1 MIGSKA
7 YKYTE
12 AIIFIASILAKRYW
26 LFFCHLYAIVCYD
39 NDVFVLYKSYAT
51 VPQVSAS
58 SHKRPRK
65 LWWLIGLILFA
76 LFAVLQMPAAWLL
89 EKYAPE
95 SPYVQHVSGNLWQ
108 GSAIWQ
114 IPLSSTPLTGAAEWS
129 WQPWYLLL
137 GKLGAEVSINS
148 EQTRLNGQVKVGLSS
163 WEVNDMSGK
172 IAPETLGSVVD
183 WQLPNT
189 PIQVNNVSLKRQSD
203 SSAADKDLGK
213 NPSGFSQADG
223 QLTWVGGEVGYP
235 SGGKVFYITIPAMR
249 AELSAEQKNNKKL
262 LHINLVNN
270 QDKRLGDLYID
281 GDNMLDVSL
290 TQRLLENMPEYKG
303 QAPQDTP
310 VVSVRQ
316 PLMNGLGA
324 R

>member
-1 MIGSKA
+1 MP
-7 YKYTE
+7 
-12 AIIFIASILAKRYW
+12 
-26 LFFCHLYAIVCYD
+26 H
-39 NDVFVLYKSYAT
+39 
-51 VPQVSAS
+51 VSTS

-65 LWWLIGLILFA
+65 LWWLLGFIFFA

-89 EKYAPE
+89 EKYAPDT
-95 SPYVQHVSGNLWQ
+95 PYVQHVSGNLWQ

-114 IPLSSTPLTGAAEWS
+114 LPVSATPLTGAAEWS
-129 WQPWYLLL
+129 WQPWHLLL
-137 GKLGAEVSINS
+137 GKLGAEVDISS
-148 EQTRLNGQVKVGLSS
+148 EQTRLNGQVKVGTSS
-163 WEVNDMSGK
+163 WQIQNMSGK
-172 IAPETLGSVVD
+172 IAPETLSNVVD

-189 PIQVNNVSLKRQSD
+189 PIQVNNVSLKRQSAKNSE
-203 SSAADKDLGK
+203 SSSSGK
-213 NPSGFSQADG
+213 NAAGFREASG

-235 SGGKVFYITIPAMR
+235 SGGKVFYLTMPALR
-249 AELSAEQKNNKKL
+249 AELSAEQKNNKNL
-262 LHINLVNN
+262 LHVNLINN

-316 PLMNGLGA
+316 PLLSGLGA

>member
-1 MIGSKA
+1 MP
-7 YKYTE
+7 
-12 AIIFIASILAKRYW
+12 
-26 LFFCHLYAIVCYD
+26 H
-39 NDVFVLYKSYAT
+39 
-51 VPQVSAS
+51 VSTS

-65 LWWLIGLILFA
+65 LWWLLGFIFFA

-89 EKYAPE
+89 EKYAPDT
-95 SPYVQHVSGNLWQ
+95 PYVQHVSGNLWQ

-114 IPLSSTPLTGAAEWS
+114 LPVSTAPLTGAAEWS
-129 WQPWYLLL
+129 WQPWHLLL
-137 GKLGAEVSINS
+137 GKLGAEVDISS
-148 EQTRLNGQVKVGLSS
+148 EQTRLNGQVKVGTTS
-163 WEVNDMSGK
+163 WQIQNMSGK
-172 IAPETLGSVVD
+172 IAPETLASVVD

-189 PIQVNNVSLKRQSD
+189 PIQVNNISLKRQSAANPAST
-203 SSAADKDLGK
+203 SSENSGK
-213 NPSGFSQADG
+213 NAAGFSEAGG

-235 SGGKVFYITIPAMR
+235 SGGKVFYITMPALR
-249 AELSAEQKNNKKL
+249 AELSAEQKNNKNL
-262 LHINLVNN
+262 LHVNLINN

-316 PLMNGLGA
+316 PLLSGLGA

>member
-1 MIGSKA
+1 M
-7 YKYTE
+7 
-12 AIIFIASILAKRYW
+12 
-26 LFFCHLYAIVCYD
+26 
-39 NDVFVLYKSYAT
+39 
-51 VPQVSAS
+51 PQVSTS

-65 LWWLIGLILFA
+65 LWWLFGFVLFA

-89 EKYAPE
+89 EKYAPDT
-95 SPYVQHVSGNLWQ
+95 PYVQHVSGNLWQ

-114 IPLSSTPLTGAAEWS
+114 LPVSTAPLTGAAEWS
-129 WQPWYLLL
+129 WQPWHLLL
-137 GKLGAEVSINS
+137 GKLGAEVDISS
-148 EQTRLNGQVKVGLSS
+148 EQTRLNGQVKVGSSS
-163 WEVNDMSGK
+163 WQIQNMSGK
-172 IAPETLGSVVD
+172 IAPETLASVVD

-189 PIQVNNVSLKRQSD
+189 PIQVNNVSLKRQSANNAKSS
-203 SSAADKDLGK
+203 SSAK
-213 NPSGFSQADG
+213 NAAGFSEASG

-235 SGGKVFYITIPAMR
+235 SGGKVFYLTMPALR
-249 AELSAEQKNNKKL
+249 AELSAEQKNNKNL

-316 PLMNGLGA
+316 PLLNGLGA

>member
-1 MIGSKA
+1 M
-7 YKYTE
+7 
-12 AIIFIASILAKRYW
+12 
-26 LFFCHLYAIVCYD
+26 
-39 NDVFVLYKSYAT
+39 
-51 VPQVSAS
+51 PQVSTS
-58 SHKRPRK
+58 SYKRPRK
-65 LWWLIGLILFA
+65 LWWLFGFILFA

-89 EKYAPE
+89 EKYAPDT
-95 SPYVQHVSGNLWQ
+95 PYVQHVSGNLWQ

-114 IPLSSTPLTGAAEWS
+114 LPVSATPLTGAAEWS
-129 WQPWYLLL
+129 WQPWHLLL
-137 GKLGAEVSINS
+137 GKLGAEVDISS
-148 EQTRLNGQVKVGLSS
+148 EQTRLNGQVKVGTSS
-163 WEVNDMSGK
+163 WQIQNMSGK
-172 IAPETLGSVVD
+172 IAPETLASVVD
-183 WQLPNT
+183 WQLPNA
-189 PIQVNNVSLKRQSD
+189 PIQVNNVSLKRQS
-203 SSAADKDLGK
+203 AANFAASTSGENSGK
-213 NPSGFSQADG
+213 NAAGFSEASG

-235 SGGKVFYITIPAMR
+235 SGGKVFYITMPALR
-249 AELSAEQKNNKKL
+249 AELSAEQKNNKNL

-316 PLMNGLGA
+316 PLLNGLGA

>member
-1 MIGSKA
+1 MP
-7 YKYTE
+7 
-12 AIIFIASILAKRYW
+12 
-26 LFFCHLYAIVCYD
+26 H
-39 NDVFVLYKSYAT
+39 
-51 VPQVSAS
+51 VSTS

-65 LWWLIGLILFA
+65 LWWLLGFIFFA
-76 LFAVLQMPAAWLL
+76 LFAMLQMPAAWLL
-89 EKYAPE
+89 EKYAPDT
-95 SPYVQHVSGNLWQ
+95 PYVQHVSGNLWQ

-114 IPLSSTPLTGAAEWS
+114 LPVSATPLTGAAEWS
-129 WQPWYLLL
+129 WQPWHLLL
-137 GKLGAEVSINS
+137 GKLGAEVDISS
-148 EQTRLNGQVKVGLSS
+148 EQTRLNGQVKVGTSS
-163 WEVNDMSGK
+163 WQIQNMSGK
-172 IAPETLGSVVD
+172 IAPETLASVVD

-189 PIQVNNVSLKRQSD
+189 PIQVNNVSLKRQSAKNSEA
-203 SSAADKDLGK
+203 SSSDRNAA
-213 NPSGFSQADG
+213 GFREASG

-235 SGGKVFYITIPAMR
+235 SGGKVFYLTMPALR
-249 AELSAEQKNNKKL
+249 AELSAEQKNNKNL
-262 LHINLVNN
+262 LHVNLINN

-316 PLMNGLGA
+316 PLLSGLGA

>member
-1 MIGSKA
+1 MS
-7 YKYTE
+7 
-12 AIIFIASILAKRYW
+12 
-26 LFFCHLYAIVCYD
+26 
-39 NDVFVLYKSYAT
+39 
-51 VPQVSAS
+51 QVSTS

-65 LWWLIGLILFA
+65 LWWLFGFVLFA

-89 EKYAPE
+89 EKYAPDT
-95 SPYVQHVSGNLWQ
+95 PYVQHVSGNLWQ

-114 IPLSSTPLTGAAEWS
+114 LPVSATPLTGAAEWS
-129 WQPWYLLL
+129 WQPWHLLL
-137 GKLGAEVSINS
+137 GKLGAEVDISS
-148 EQTRLNGQVKVGLSS
+148 EQTRLNGQVKVGSSS
-163 WEVNDMSGK
+163 WQVQNMSGK
-172 IAPETLGSVVD
+172 IAPETLASVVD
-183 WQLPNT
+183 WQLPNA
-189 PIQVNNVSLKRQSD
+189 PIQVNNVSLKRQSAANVAAST
-203 SSAADKDLGK
+203 SSENSGK
-213 NPSGFSQADG
+213 NVAGFSEASG

-235 SGGKVFYITIPAMR
+235 SGGKVFYITMPALR
-249 AELSAEQKNNKKL
+249 AELSAEQKNNKNL

-316 PLMNGLGA
+316 PLLDGLGA

>member
-1 MIGSKA
+1 MP
-7 YKYTE
+7 
-12 AIIFIASILAKRYW
+12 
-26 LFFCHLYAIVCYD
+26 H
-39 NDVFVLYKSYAT
+39 
-51 VPQVSAS
+51 VSTS

-65 LWWLIGLILFA
+65 LWWLLGFIFFA

-89 EKYAPE
+89 EKYAPDT
-95 SPYVQHVSGNLWQ
+95 PYVQHVSGNLWQ

-114 IPLSSTPLTGAAEWS
+114 FPVSATPLTGAAEWS
-129 WQPWYLLL
+129 WQPWHLLL
-137 GKLGAEVSINS
+137 GKLGAEVDISS
-148 EQTRLNGQVKVGLSS
+148 EQTRLNGQVKVGSSS
-163 WEVNDMSGK
+163 WQIQNMSGK
-172 IAPETLGSVVD
+172 IAPETLSNVVD

-189 PIQVNNVSLKRQSD
+189 PIQVNNVSLKRQSAKNSE
-203 SSAADKDLGK
+203 SSSSGK
-213 NPSGFSQADG
+213 NAAGFREASG

-235 SGGKVFYITIPAMR
+235 SGGKVFYLTMPALR
-249 AELSAEQKNNKKL
+249 AELSAEQKNNKNL
-262 LHINLVNN
+262 LHVNLINN

-316 PLMNGLGA
+316 PLLSGLGA

>member
-1 MIGSKA
+1 MP
-7 YKYTE
+7 
-12 AIIFIASILAKRYW
+12 
-26 LFFCHLYAIVCYD
+26 H
-39 NDVFVLYKSYAT
+39 
-51 VPQVSAS
+51 VSTS

-65 LWWLIGLILFA
+65 LWWLLGFIFFA

-89 EKYAPE
+89 EKYAPDT
-95 SPYVQHVSGNLWQ
+95 PYVQHVSGNLWQ

-114 IPLSSTPLTGAAEWS
+114 LPVSTAPLTGAAEWS
-129 WQPWYLLL
+129 WQPWHLLL
-137 GKLGAEVSINS
+137 GKLGAEVDISS
-148 EQTRLNGQVKVGLSS
+148 EQTRLNGQVKVGSSS
-163 WEVNDMSGK
+163 WQIQNMSGK
-172 IAPETLGSVVD
+172 IAPETLASVVD

-189 PIQVNNVSLKRQSD
+189 PIQVNNISLKRQSAANPAST
-203 SSAADKDLGK
+203 SSENSGK
-213 NPSGFSQADG
+213 NAAGFSEAGG

-235 SGGKVFYITIPAMR
+235 SGGKVFYITMPALR
-249 AELSAEQKNNKKL
+249 AELSAEQKNNKNL
-262 LHINLVNN
+262 LHVNLINN

-316 PLMNGLGA
+316 PLLNGLEA

>member
-1 MIGSKA
+1 MPQ
-7 YKYTE
+7 
-12 AIIFIASILAKRYW
+12 ASTS
-26 LFFCHLYAIVCYD
+26 
-39 NDVFVLYKSYAT
+39 SY
-51 VPQVSAS
+51 
-58 SHKRPRK
+58 KRPRK
-65 LWWLIGLILFA
+65 LWWLFGFILFA

-89 EKYAPE
+89 EKYAPDT
-95 SPYVQHVSGNLWQ
+95 PYVQHVSGNLWQ

-114 IPLSSTPLTGAAEWS
+114 LPVSATPLTGAAEWS
-129 WQPWYLLL
+129 WQPWHLLL
-137 GKLGAEVSINS
+137 GKLGAEVDISS
-148 EQTRLNGQVKVGLSS
+148 EQTRLNGQVKVGSSS
-163 WEVNDMSGK
+163 WQVQNMSGK
-172 IAPETLGSVVD
+172 IAPETLASVVD
-183 WQLPNT
+183 WQLPNA
-189 PIQVNNVSLKRQSD
+189 PIQVNNVSLKRQSAANAAANT
-203 SSAADKDLGK
+203 SSENSGK
-213 NPSGFSQADG
+213 NVAGFSEASG

-235 SGGKVFYITIPAMR
+235 SGGKVFYITMPALR
-249 AELSAEQKNNKKL
+249 AELSAEQKNNKNL

-316 PLMNGLGA
+316 PLLDGLGA

>member
-1 MIGSKA
+1 MA
-7 YKYTE
+7 
-12 AIIFIASILAKRYW
+12 
-26 LFFCHLYAIVCYD
+26 
-39 NDVFVLYKSYAT
+39 
-51 VPQVSAS
+51 QVSEL

-65 LWWLIGLILFA
+65 LWWLIGFVLFA

-89 EKYAPE
+89 QKYAPNT
-95 SPYVQHVSGNLWQ
+95 PYVQHVSGNVWQ

-114 IPLSSTPLTGAAEWS
+114 IPLSSTPLTGMAEWS
-129 WQPWYLLL
+129 WQPWQLLT
-137 GKLGAEVSINS
+137 GKLGADVNINS
-148 EQTRLNGQVKVGLSS
+148 DQTRLNGQVKLGLNS
-163 WEVNDMSGK
+163 WQVDDMSGK
-172 IAPETLGSVVD
+172 IAPETLASVVD

-189 PIQVNNVSLKRQSD
+189 PIQVNGVSLKRQSSD
-203 SSAADKDLGK
+203 NASSESAENESAK
-213 NPSGFSQADG
+213 NVAGFSEADG

-235 SGGKVFYITIPAMR
+235 SGGKVFYITMPALR
-249 AELSAEQKNNKKL
+249 AELSTEQKNNKNL
-262 LHINLVNN
+262 LHINLLNN

-316 PLMNGLGA
+316 PLLAGLGA
-324 R
+324 S

>member
-1 MIGSKA
+1 MP
-7 YKYTE
+7 
-12 AIIFIASILAKRYW
+12 
-26 LFFCHLYAIVCYD
+26 H
-39 NDVFVLYKSYAT
+39 
-51 VPQVSAS
+51 VSTS

-65 LWWLIGLILFA
+65 LWWLLGFIFFA
-76 LFAVLQMPAAWLL
+76 LFAMLQMPAAWLL
-89 EKYAPE
+89 EKYAPDT
-95 SPYVQHVSGNLWQ
+95 PYVQHVSGNLWQ

-114 IPLSSTPLTGAAEWS
+114 FPVSATPLTGAAEWS
-129 WQPWYLLL
+129 WQPWHLLL
-137 GKLGAEVSINS
+137 GKLGAEVDISS
-148 EQTRLNGQVKVGLSS
+148 EQTRLNGQVKVGSSS
-163 WEVNDMSGK
+163 WQIQNMSGK
-172 IAPETLGSVVD
+172 IAPETLASVVD

-189 PIQVNNVSLKRQSD
+189 PIQVNNISLKRQSAANPAST
-203 SSAADKDLGK
+203 SSENSGK
-213 NPSGFSQADG
+213 NAAGFREASG

-235 SGGKVFYITIPAMR
+235 SGGKVFYLTMPALR
-249 AELSAEQKNNKKL
+249 AELSAEQKNNKNL
-262 LHINLVNN
+262 LHVNLINN

-316 PLMNGLGA
+316 PLLSGLGA

>member
-1 MIGSKA
+1 MPQ
-7 YKYTE
+7 
-12 AIIFIASILAKRYW
+12 ASTS
-26 LFFCHLYAIVCYD
+26 
-39 NDVFVLYKSYAT
+39 SY
-51 VPQVSAS
+51 
-58 SHKRPRK
+58 KRPRK
-65 LWWLIGLILFA
+65 LWWLFGFILFA

-89 EKYAPE
+89 EKYAPDT
-95 SPYVQHVSGNLWQ
+95 PYVQHVSGNLWQ

-114 IPLSSTPLTGAAEWS
+114 LPVSATPLTGAAEWS
-129 WQPWYLLL
+129 WQPWHLLL
-137 GKLGAEVSINS
+137 GKLGAEVDISS
-148 EQTRLNGQVKVGLSS
+148 EQTRLNGQIKVGSSS
-163 WEVNDMSGK
+163 WQVQNMSGK
-172 IAPETLGSVVD
+172 IAPETLASVVD
-183 WQLPNT
+183 WQLPNA
-189 PIQVNNVSLKRQSD
+189 PIQVNNVSLKRQSAANAAA
-203 SSAADKDLGK
+203 SSSSENSGK
-213 NPSGFSQADG
+213 NVAGFSEASG

-235 SGGKVFYITIPAMR
+235 SGGKVFYITMPALR
-249 AELSAEQKNNKKL
+249 AELSAEQKNNKNL

-316 PLMNGLGA
+316 PLLDGLGA

>member
-1 MIGSKA
+1 M
-7 YKYTE
+7 
-12 AIIFIASILAKRYW
+12 
-26 LFFCHLYAIVCYD
+26 
-39 NDVFVLYKSYAT
+39 
-51 VPQVSAS
+51 PQVSTS

-65 LWWLIGLILFA
+65 LWWLFGFVLFA

-89 EKYAPE
+89 EKYAPDT
-95 SPYVQHVSGNLWQ
+95 PYVQHLSGNLWQ

-114 IPLSSTPLTGAAEWS
+114 LPVSATPLTGAAEWS
-129 WQPWYLLL
+129 WQPWHLLL
-137 GKLGAEVSINS
+137 GKLGAEVDISS
-148 EQTRLNGQVKVGLSS
+148 EQTRLNGQVKVGSSS
-163 WEVNDMSGK
+163 WQVQNMSGK
-172 IAPETLGSVVD
+172 IAPETLASVVD
-183 WQLPNT
+183 WQLPNA
-189 PIQVNNVSLKRQSD
+189 PIQVNNVSLKRQSAANAAA
-203 SSAADKDLGK
+203 SSSSENSGK
-213 NPSGFSQADG
+213 NVAGFSEASG

-235 SGGKVFYITIPAMR
+235 SGGKVFYITMPALR
-249 AELSAEQKNNKKL
+249 AELSAEQKNNKNL

-316 PLMNGLGA
+316 PLLDGLGA

>member
-1 MIGSKA
+1 M
-7 YKYTE
+7 
-12 AIIFIASILAKRYW
+12 
-26 LFFCHLYAIVCYD
+26 
-39 NDVFVLYKSYAT
+39 
-51 VPQVSAS
+51 PQVSTS
-58 SHKRPRK
+58 SYKRPRK
-65 LWWLIGLILFA
+65 LWWLFGFILFA

-89 EKYAPE
+89 EKYAPDT
-95 SPYVQHVSGNLWQ
+95 PYVQHVSGNLWQ

-114 IPLSSTPLTGAAEWS
+114 LPVSATPLTGAAEWS
-129 WQPWYLLL
+129 WQPWHLLL
-137 GKLGAEVSINS
+137 GKLGAEVDISS
-148 EQTRLNGQVKVGLSS
+148 EQTRLNGQVKVGTSS
-163 WEVNDMSGK
+163 WQIQNMSGK
-172 IAPETLGSVVD
+172 IAPETLASVVD
-183 WQLPNT
+183 WQLPNA
-189 PIQVNNVSLKRQSD
+189 PIQVNNVSLKRQSAANAAA
-203 SSAADKDLGK
+203 SSSSENSGK
-213 NPSGFSQADG
+213 NVAGFSEASG

-235 SGGKVFYITIPAMR
+235 SGGKVFYITMPALR
-249 AELSAEQKNNKKL
+249 AELSAEQKNNKNL

-316 PLMNGLGA
+316 PLLDGLGA

>member
-1 MIGSKA
+1 MP
-7 YKYTE
+7 
-12 AIIFIASILAKRYW
+12 
-26 LFFCHLYAIVCYD
+26 H
-39 NDVFVLYKSYAT
+39 
-51 VPQVSAS
+51 VSTS

-65 LWWLIGLILFA
+65 LWWLLGFILFA

-89 EKYAPE
+89 EKYAPDT
-95 SPYVQHVSGNLWQ
+95 PYVQHVSGNLWQ

-114 IPLSSTPLTGAAEWS
+114 LPVSATPLTGAAEWS
-129 WQPWYLLL
+129 WQPWHLLL
-137 GKLGAEVSINS
+137 GKLGAKVDISS
-148 EQTRLNGQVKVGLSS
+148 EQTRLNGQVKVGSSS
-163 WEVNDMSGK
+163 WQIQNMSGK
-172 IAPETLGSVVD
+172 IAPETLASVVD

-189 PIQVNNVSLKRQSD
+189 PIQVNNVSLKRQSASNVAST
-203 SSAADKDLGK
+203 SSENLGK
-213 NPSGFSQADG
+213 NAAGFSEASG
-223 QLTWVGGEVGYP
+223 QLTWVGGEIGYP
-235 SGGKVFYITIPAMR
+235 SGGKVFYLTMPALR
-249 AELSAEQKNNKKL
+249 AELSAEQKNNKNL

-316 PLMNGLGA
+316 PLLNGLGA

>member
-1 MIGSKA
+1 M
-7 YKYTE
+7 
-12 AIIFIASILAKRYW
+12 
-26 LFFCHLYAIVCYD
+26 
-39 NDVFVLYKSYAT
+39 
-51 VPQVSAS
+51 PQVSTS

-65 LWWLIGLILFA
+65 LWWLFGFVLFA

-89 EKYAPE
+89 EKYAPDT
-95 SPYVQHVSGNLWQ
+95 PYVQHVSGNLWQ

-114 IPLSSTPLTGAAEWS
+114 LPVSATPLTGAAEWS
-129 WQPWYLLL
+129 WQPWHLLL
-137 GKLGAEVSINS
+137 GKLGAEVDISS
-148 EQTRLNGQVKVGLSS
+148 EQTRLNGQVKVGTSS
-163 WEVNDMSGK
+163 WQVQDMSGK
-172 IAPETLGSVVD
+172 IAPETLASVVD
-183 WQLPNT
+183 WQLPNA
-189 PIQVNNVSLKRQSD
+189 PIQVNNVSLKRQSAANAAA
-203 SSAADKDLGK
+203 SSSSENSGK
-213 NPSGFSQADG
+213 NVAGFSEASG

-235 SGGKVFYITIPAMR
+235 SGGKVFYITMPALR
-249 AELSAEQKNNKKL
+249 AELSAEQKNNKNL

-316 PLMNGLGA
+316 PLLDGLGA

>member
-1 MIGSKA
+1 M
-7 YKYTE
+7 
-12 AIIFIASILAKRYW
+12 
-26 LFFCHLYAIVCYD
+26 
-39 NDVFVLYKSYAT
+39 
-51 VPQVSAS
+51 PQVSTS

-65 LWWLIGLILFA
+65 LWWLFGFILFA

-89 EKYAPE
+89 EKYAPDT
-95 SPYVQHVSGNLWQ
+95 PYVQHVSGNLWQ

-114 IPLSSTPLTGAAEWS
+114 LPVSATPLTGAAEWS
-129 WQPWYLLL
+129 WQPWHLLL
-137 GKLGAEVSINS
+137 GKLGAEVDISS
-148 EQTRLNGQVKVGLSS
+148 EQTRLNGQVKVGTSS
-163 WEVNDMSGK
+163 WQVQNMSGK
-172 IAPETLGSVVD
+172 IAPETLASVVD
-183 WQLPNT
+183 WQLPNA
-189 PIQVNNVSLKRQSD
+189 PIQVNNVSLKRQSAANAAA
-203 SSAADKDLGK
+203 SSSSENSGK
-213 NPSGFSQADG
+213 NVAGFSEASG

-235 SGGKVFYITIPAMR
+235 SGGKVFYITMPALR
-249 AELSAEQKNNKKL
+249 AELSAEQKNNKNL

-316 PLMNGLGA
+316 PLLDGLGA

>member
-1 MIGSKA
+1 MP
-7 YKYTE
+7 
-12 AIIFIASILAKRYW
+12 
-26 LFFCHLYAIVCYD
+26 H
-39 NDVFVLYKSYAT
+39 
-51 VPQVSAS
+51 VSTS

-65 LWWLIGLILFA
+65 LWWLLGFIFFA

-89 EKYAPE
+89 EKYAPDT
-95 SPYVQHVSGNLWQ
+95 PYVQHVSGNLWQ

-114 IPLSSTPLTGAAEWS
+114 LPVSATPLTGAAEWS
-129 WQPWYLLL
+129 WQPWHLLL
-137 GKLGAEVSINS
+137 GKLGAEVDISS
-148 EQTRLNGQVKVGLSS
+148 EQTRLNGQVKVGTSS
-163 WEVNDMSGK
+163 WQIQNMSGK
-172 IAPETLGSVVD
+172 IAPETLASVVD

-189 PIQVNNVSLKRQSD
+189 PIQVNNVSLKRQSANNAEAGNSD
-203 SSAADKDLGK
+203 RNAA
-213 NPSGFSQADG
+213 GFREASG

-235 SGGKVFYITIPAMR
+235 SGGKVFYLTMPALR
-249 AELSAEQKNNKKL
+249 AELSAEQKNNKNL
-262 LHINLVNN
+262 LHVNLINN

-316 PLMNGLGA
+316 PLLSGLGA

>member
-1 MIGSKA
+1 M
-7 YKYTE
+7 
-12 AIIFIASILAKRYW
+12 
-26 LFFCHLYAIVCYD
+26 
-39 NDVFVLYKSYAT
+39 
-51 VPQVSAS
+51 PQVSTS

-65 LWWLIGLILFA
+65 LWWLFGFVLFA

-89 EKYAPE
+89 EKYAPDT
-95 SPYVQHVSGNLWQ
+95 PYVQHVSGNLWQ

-114 IPLSSTPLTGAAEWS
+114 LPVSATPLTGAAEWS
-129 WQPWYLLL
+129 WQPWHLLL
-137 GKLGAEVSINS
+137 GKLGAEVDISS
-148 EQTRLNGQVKVGLSS
+148 EQTRLNGQVKVGTSS
-163 WEVNDMSGK
+163 WQVQNMSGK
-172 IAPETLGSVVD
+172 IAPETLASVVD
-183 WQLPNT
+183 WQLPNA
-189 PIQVNNVSLKRQSD
+189 PIQVNNVSLKRQSAANVAAST
-203 SSAADKDLGK
+203 SSENSGK
-213 NPSGFSQADG
+213 NVAGFSEASG

-235 SGGKVFYITIPAMR
+235 SGGKVFYITMPALR
-249 AELSAEQKNNKKL
+249 AELSAEQKNNKNL

-316 PLMNGLGA
+316 PLLDGLGA

>member
-1 MIGSKA
+1 MA
-7 YKYTE
+7 
-12 AIIFIASILAKRYW
+12 
-26 LFFCHLYAIVCYD
+26 
-39 NDVFVLYKSYAT
+39 
-51 VPQVSAS
+51 QVSEL

-65 LWWLIGLILFA
+65 LWWLIGFVLFA

-89 EKYAPE
+89 QKYAPNT
-95 SPYVQHVSGNLWQ
+95 PYVQHVSGNVWQ

-114 IPLSSTPLTGAAEWS
+114 IPISSTPLTGMAEWS
-129 WQPWYLLL
+129 WQPWQLLT
-137 GKLGAEVSINS
+137 GKLGADVNINS
-148 EQTRLNGQVKVGLSS
+148 EQTRLNGQVKLGLNS
-163 WEVNDMSGK
+163 WQVEDMSGK
-172 IAPETLGSVVD
+172 IAPETLASVVD

-189 PIQVNNVSLKRQSD
+189 PIQVNGVSLKRQSSD
-203 SSAADKDLGK
+203 NASSESAENESAK
-213 NPSGFSQADG
+213 NAEGFSEADG

-235 SGGKVFYITIPAMR
+235 SGGKVFYITMPALR
-249 AELSAEQKNNKKL
+249 AELSAEQKNNKNL
-262 LHINLVNN
+262 LHINLLNN

-316 PLMNGLGA
+316 PLLTGLGA
-324 R
+324 P

>member
-1 MIGSKA
+1 M
-7 YKYTE
+7 
-12 AIIFIASILAKRYW
+12 
-26 LFFCHLYAIVCYD
+26 
-39 NDVFVLYKSYAT
+39 
-51 VPQVSAS
+51 PQVSTS

-65 LWWLIGLILFA
+65 LWWLFGFVLFA
-76 LFAVLQMPAAWLL
+76 LFAVLQMSAAWLL
-89 EKYAPE
+89 EKYAPDT
-95 SPYVQHVSGNLWQ
+95 PYVQHVSGNLWQ

-114 IPLSSTPLTGAAEWS
+114 LPVSATPLTGAAEWS
-129 WQPWYLLL
+129 WQPWHLLL
-137 GKLGAEVSINS
+137 GKLGAEVDISS
-148 EQTRLNGQVKVGLSS
+148 EQTRLNGQVKVGISS
-163 WEVNDMSGK
+163 WQVQNMSGK
-172 IAPETLGSVVD
+172 IAPETLASVVD
-183 WQLPNT
+183 WQLPNA
-189 PIQVNNVSLKRQSD
+189 PIQVNNVSLKRQSAANAAA
-203 SSAADKDLGK
+203 SSSSENSGK
-213 NPSGFSQADG
+213 NVAGFSEASG

-235 SGGKVFYITIPAMR
+235 SGGKVFYITMPALR
-249 AELSAEQKNNKKL
+249 AELSAEQKNNKNL

-316 PLMNGLGA
+316 PLLDGLGA

>member
-1 MIGSKA
+1 MPQ
-7 YKYTE
+7 
-12 AIIFIASILAKRYW
+12 ASTS
-26 LFFCHLYAIVCYD
+26 
-39 NDVFVLYKSYAT
+39 SY
-51 VPQVSAS
+51 
-58 SHKRPRK
+58 KRPRK
-65 LWWLIGLILFA
+65 LWWLFGFILFA
-76 LFAVLQMPAAWLL
+76 LFAVLQMPAAWVL
-89 EKYAPE
+89 EKYSPDT
-95 SPYVQHVSGNLWQ
+95 PYVQHVSGNLWQ

-114 IPLSSTPLTGAAEWS
+114 LPVSATPLTGAAEWS
-129 WQPWYLLL
+129 WQPWHLLL
-137 GKLGAEVSINS
+137 GKLAAEVDISS
-148 EQTRLNGQVKVGLSS
+148 EQTRLNGQVKVGTSS
-163 WEVNDMSGK
+163 WQIQDMSGK
-172 IAPETLGSVVD
+172 IAPETLTSVVD

-189 PIQVNNVSLKRQSD
+189 PIQVNNVLLKRQFSSNAAASD
-203 SSAADKDLGK
+203 SGSGSNNSSATKAA
-213 NPSGFSQADG
+213 GFSEADG

-235 SGGKVFYITIPAMR
+235 SGGKVFYITMPALR
-249 AELSAEQKNNKKL
+249 AELSAEQKNNKNL

-316 PLMNGLGA
+316 PLLDGLGA